1 MADKTP
7 AEKLRLTA
15 GMKAALLHV
24 PVELG
29 PALGIPESVQRVD
42 DPGDADFILDFATT
56 QAEAE
61 ERLRGLRPAMR
72 EKTVAWMG
80 YPKGSKA
87 AGYDISRD
95 TIWAFVKTIGLVLNA
110 NVALDEKWSAVRM
123 RPAKPG
129 EV

>member
-1 MADKTP
+1 MTEKTP
-7 AEKLRLTA
+7 AEKLRLKS
-15 GMKAALLHV
+15 GMKASLLHLPRELE
-24 PVELG
+24 PV
-29 PALGIPESVQRVD
+29 LGIPEGVEKTD
-42 DPGDADFILDFATT
+42 DVADADFVLDFATT

-61 ERLRGLRPAMR
+61 ERLRVLRPAMR